1 MNSIASAVVLLNW
14 LLKKAQ
20 EGKGREK
27 RKKLYMAFG
36 LSFVLGFNFP
46 SNQQFNYGDVV
57 LIAQLNLNKRI
68 NLNHQIKLKIM
79 VQPNLNKRIKLKFKT
94 SEKKKIMF
102 KEATPGNNKV
112 SVNLYT
118 FKCIL

>member
-1 MNSIASAVVLLNW
+1 LAFE
-14 LLKKAQ
+14 
-20 EGKGREK
+20 EGARGKRSREK
-27 RKKLYMAFG
+27 KKLYMAFG

-46 SNQQFNYGDVV
+46 SNQQFIYGDVV